1 MAVDKSK
8 TRDLIDEI
16 NAAFDV
22 AASGLSEKTREWL
35 KKNIMGAALSEI
47 EKLVVESRPPV
58 LYVMGRSG
66 HGKSSLINALA
77 GRKVAEVGDI
87 KPRTVGADP
96 YYISFPEVYAEWE
109 IIDSRGIFETTTPE
123 GAPQKDALAQVK
135 EDIRKYRPD
144 IILHVIAAPETRTLQ
159 NDFKAF
165 AEVQKVA
172 VKERQ
177 KVAVKERGSPAPSI
191 MVVSKVDVIGNPRD
205 WPLEEHANKAGLVKE
220 LLDYVTN
227 DVLASPRNKI
237 DLNSSI
243 KGYALTGGD
252 YVGIVPV
259 CARDGDE
266 WNVTTLSSFIGK
278 HLPENAL
285 LDFYQAQQRKE
296 LLRRLSTSVIRR
308 FSIIGGGIGTAP
320 VPIADIVV
328 LTPLQLLMV
337 ALIAGLS
344 CRPFSLDSVSEFAAA
359 SGVNIG
365 AAFGARQLARQL
377 VKFVPVVGLPASGT
391 MAGAATFG
399 IGKAAE
405 AYFFYGETKRPVT
418 FLREWFTKRKQ

>member
-1 MAVDKSK
+1 MMAVDKSK
-8 TRDLIDEI
+8 TKDLIDGV
-16 NAAFDV
+16 NAAFDA
-22 AASGLSEKTREWL
+22 AASGLSAERRAWV
-35 KKNIMGAALSEI
+35 KKNVIGKALSEI

-77 GRKVAEVGDI
+77 GRKVAEVGHI

-96 YYISFPEVYAEWE
+96 YYISFPEVYAEWV

-135 EDIRKYRPD
+135 EDVRRYRPD
-144 IILHVIAAPETRTLQ
+144 VILHVIAAPETRTLQ

-165 AEVQKVA
+165 AEVQKV
-172 VKERQ
+172 VEKESG
-177 KVAVKERGSPAPSI
+177 APAPSM

-205 WPLEEHANKAGLVKE
+205 WPIEKHANKAGLVKE

-227 DVLASPRNKI
+227 DVLECPREKL

-243 KGYALTGGD
+243 KGYILTGGD

-259 CARDGDE
+259 CVRDTDE
-266 WNVTTLSSFIGK
+266 WNVSTLSSFIGE
-278 HLPENAL
+278 HLPESAL

-296 LLRRLSTSVIRR
+296 LLQRLSTSVIRR
-308 FSIIGGGIGTAP
+308 FSAISATIGAAP
-320 VPIADIVV
+320 VPIADIAV
-328 LTPLQLLMV
+328 LTPLQLLLV

-359 SGVNIG
+359 SGVNVSV
-365 AAFGARQLARQL
+365 AFSARQFARQF
-377 VKFVPVVGLPASGT
+377 VKFVPVVGLPASGAI
-391 MAGAATFG
+391 AGAATFG
-399 IGKAAE
+399 VGKAAE
-405 AYFFYGETKRPVT
+405 AYFFHGEIKKPAT
-418 FLREWFTKRKQ
+418 FVRKWFTRRK

>member
-1 MAVDKSK
+1 MMAIDKSK
-8 TRDLIDEI
+8 TRDLINGI

-22 AASGLSEKTREWL
+22 AASGLPEKQREWL
-35 KKNIMGAALSEI
+35 KKNVMGAAFSEI

-96 YYISFPEVYAEWE
+96 YYISFPEFYAEWV

-123 GAPQKDALAQVK
+123 GAPRKDALAQIK

-172 VKERQ
+172 EKESG
-177 KVAVKERGSPAPSI
+177 APAPSI

-220 LLDYVTN
+220 LLDYVTD
-227 DVLASPRNKI
+227 DVLACPREKL

-243 KGYALTGGD
+243 KGYILTGCD
-252 YVGIVPV
+252 YIGIVPV
-259 CARDGDE
+259 CARDSDE
-266 WNVTTLSSFIGK
+266 WNVATLSSFIGE

-296 LLRRLSTSVIRR
+296 LLQRVSTSIIRR
-308 FSIIGGGIGTAP
+308 FSGIGTGIGAAP
-320 VPIADIVV
+320 VPIADISV
-328 LTPLQLLMV
+328 LIPLQLLMV
-337 ALIAGLS
+337 ALVAGLS
-344 CRPFSLDSVSEFAAA
+344 CRPFSLDSVSEYAAT
-359 SGVNIG
+359 SGVNVA

-377 VKFVPVVGLPASGT
+377 VKFVPLVGLPASAAI
-391 MAGAATFG
+391 AGATTFG
-399 IGKAAE
+399 IGKSAE
-405 AYFFYGETKRPVT
+405 AYFFHGEIKKPAT
-418 FLREWFTKRKQ
+418 FIREWFTGRNSEKK

>member
-1 MAVDKSK
+1 MVAVDKSK
-8 TRDLIDEI
+8 TRDLIDAI
-16 NAAFDV
+16 NAAFDA
-22 AASGLSEKTREWL
+22 AASGLPAKTREWV
-35 KKNIMGAALSEI
+35 KKNIIGAALSEI

-77 GRKVAEVGDI
+77 GRKVAEVGHI

-135 EDIRKYRPD
+135 EDVRKYRPD
-144 IILHVIAAPETRTLQ
+144 VILHVIAASETRTLQ

-165 AEVQKVA
+165 AEVQKV
-172 VKERQ
+172 VEKESG
-177 KVAVKERGSPAPSI
+177 APAPSM
-191 MVVSKVDVIGNPRD
+191 MVVSKVDVIGDPRD
-205 WPLEEHANKAGLVKE
+205 WPIEEHANKAGLVKE

-227 DVLASPRNKI
+227 DVLECPREKL

-243 KGYALTGGD
+243 KGYILTGGD

-259 CARDGDE
+259 CVRDTDE
-266 WNVTTLSSFIGK
+266 WNVSTLSSFIGE
-278 HLPENAL
+278 HLPESAL
-285 LDFYQAQQRKE
+285 LDFYQAQRRKE
-296 LLRRLSTSVIRR
+296 LLQRLSTSVIKR
-308 FSIIGGGIGTAP
+308 FSAISAGIGTAP
-320 VPIADIVV
+320 VPIADIAV

-337 ALIAGLS
+337 ALVAGLS
-344 CRPFSLDSVSEFAAA
+344 CRPFSLDSVSEYAAA
-359 SGVNIG
+359 SGVNVA

-377 VKFVPVVGLPASGT
+377 VKLVPVVGLPASGAI
-391 MAGAATFG
+391 AGAATFG
-399 IGKAAE
+399 VGKAAE
-405 AYFFYGETKRPVT
+405 AYFFHGEIKKPVM
-418 FLREWFTKRKQ
+418 FVREWITRRN